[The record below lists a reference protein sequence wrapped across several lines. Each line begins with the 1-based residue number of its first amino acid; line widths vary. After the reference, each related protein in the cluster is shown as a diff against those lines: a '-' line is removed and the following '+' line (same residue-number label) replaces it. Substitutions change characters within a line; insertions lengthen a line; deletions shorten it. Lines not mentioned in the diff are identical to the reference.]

1 MVGLRVIAAMLAAI
15 VLKTVVNLVF
25 SPAVLKDEI
34 HGIASYVELLGGIY
48 SIVIAFL
55 IYVVWEQFN
64 RVQVGLSREA
74 SAMEDLCRVAGFMSN
89 RNAVSSVRVAA
100 RQYLEA
106 AAGDEYKHLA
116 KGELS
121 RLVEDKFAALCTA
134 IRGAEVV
141 TQKDGGIYGELL
153 RGLARVSDARD
164 DRLAMSTTR
173 IPNTLWSLVVFASC
187 AVLAEILLLG
197 IGSYPLAIS
206 TSAAA
211 AGTIT
216 FLLSVVKDMD
226 NPFAGVWNVSYGP
239 LKAISAR
246 IGTM

>member
-1 MVGLRVIAAMLAAI
+1 MVAGRVIAASMAAI
-15 VLKTVVNLVF
+15 LLKLGVSFVF
-25 SPAVLKDEI
+25 PPAVLKEEI

-74 SAMEDLCRVAGFMSN
+74 AAMEDLCRVAGFMST
-89 RNAVSSVRVAA
+89 RGSVANVRGSA

-106 AAGDEYKHLA
+106 AAGDEHRHLA

-121 RLVEDKFAALCTA
+121 RLVEDKFGAVCLA
-134 IRGAEVV
+134 IRGAEVA
-141 TQKDGGIYGELL
+141 TEKDAGIYGELL

-164 DRLAMSTTR
+164 DRLAMSMTR
-173 IPNTLWSLVVFASC
+173 IPSTLWSLVIFASC
-187 AVLAEILLLG
+187 SVYLGILLLG
-197 IGSYPLAIS
+197 ISSYALSMITA
-206 TSAAA
+206 AAA

-226 NPFAGVWNVSYGP
+226 NPFAGIWNVSYAP
-239 LKAISAR
+239 LSSIAAR
-246 IGTM
+246 ISQM